1 MPTKPISIRIDK
13 ELLDR
18 LTARAEQEHRTLSN
32 LITSI
37 LADSTQPWSETD
49 LWRFTAEHPDC
60 YVKSWGGY
68 IGKRDGY
75 EPYGYQIDFDKKLY
89 YFGLD
94 GHFIK
99 AKAQ

>member
-1 MPTKPISIRIDK
+1 MPTKPISIRIDT

-60 YVKSWGGY
+60 DVESWGGY
-68 IGKRDGY
+68 IGKYDGY
-75 EPYGYQIDFDKKLY
+75 EPFGYSIECEGKIH

-94 GHFIK
+94 GRYIK
-99 AKAQ
+99 SKAL